1 MLDGARLRGIA
12 DERRLL
18 GGGLIPG
25 EGAVVLV
32 GGGDES
38 VGLVV
43 GHGFSDGLLA
53 CGAHYTQC
61 SPRLFARKRIG
72 RGRKKGAA

>member
-1 MLDGARLRGIA
+1 M
-12 DERRLL
+12 
-18 GGGLIPG
+18 
-25 EGAVVLV
+25 
-32 GGGDES
+32 
-38 VGLVV
+38 VV